1 MIRILDTFSTNVP
14 EITIGVGVPYAAD
27 VGEIEVIVEACF
39 GSTIGATGTT
49 TTGVDVDEVDGVGV
63 AEAEGVGVGVGL
75 ADADADGVGVADA
88 DADGDAEAD
97 GDGLGVADAV
107 VIVKELDATDALPGP
122 AMLFAITVTVHVPCG
137 TEVKV

>member
-1 MIRILDTFSTNVP
+1 LIRILDTFSTNVP

-63 AEAEGVGVGVGL
+63 ADAEGVGVGVGVGL
-75 ADADADGVGVADA
+75 ADADADG
-88 DADGDAEAD
+88 DAEAEA
-97 GDGLGVADAV
+97 DGLGVADAV

>member
-1 MIRILDTFSTNVP
+1 LIRILDTFSTNVP

-75 ADADADGVGVADA
+75 ADADGVGVADA